1 MVLSLF
7 SSVTIAQRLTSL
19 REAEASLLDYS
30 KTRFLPDKSQDASHH
45 EFELFDVPIPT
56 PFSLYQKCQVF
67 NDEDHKI
74 HGISV
79 TNKRTVDTDEEHAPL
94 VLLHGYCNGS
104 LYFYRNFMGL
114 SHYHFPRIFALD
126 MYGWGLSSRPT
137 FDLTKLE
144 ADIQHA
150 AEDCKDT
157 IKTKKKVTSAEKFF
171 VESLESWRKHNN
183 LSKMI
188 LAGHSMGGYLSV
200 AYAEKYPQ
208 HVERLILLSPVGV
221 PEKKEEDEH
230 LFHSLPLYVRGIFKT
245 VRYMFDCGITPGA
258 FLRSLPYSKSKSM
271 VDSYITNRL
280 PSIECE
286 QERASLG
293 EYLYQNSMLPGSG
306 EYCLSHILT
315 SSAFARL
322 PLVKR
327 ISDIKSEDGKGMEVH
342 FIFGENDWMDYR
354 GGIEAQRLCIQ
365 KRQQILKGQSE
376 LPAAAKEQISL
387 PPKVFVRGVRDA
399 GHLLMLDN
407 HDEFNAAMIISAGG
421 EDKLP
426 SNCPKPVEFV
436 CDEALSS
443 GDNEILARGSKGDV
457 YGEAAAA
464 QFFKRMRRFKTAKR
478 DDEDTSVDEKNL
490 EIAS

>member
-30 KTRFLPDKSQDASHH
+30 RTRFLPDKSQDASHH
-45 EFELFDVPIPT
+45 KFELFDVPIPT
-56 PFSLYQKCQVF
+56 PFSLNPKCQVF
-67 NDEDHKI
+67 DGEDHKI

-79 TNKRTVDTDEEHAPL
+79 TNKCTIDTDEEKAPL

-126 MYGWGLSSRPT
+126 MYGWGLSSRPK

-144 ADIQHA
+144 ADVQHVT
-150 AEDCKDT
+150 EDCKDT
-157 IKTKKKVTSAEKFF
+157 IKTKKNVASAEKFF
-171 VESLESWRKHNN
+171 VESLESWRKQNN
-183 LSKMI
+183 LSKMT

-208 HVERLILLSPVGV
+208 HVERLILISPVGV

-258 FLRSLPYSKSKSM
+258 FLRSLPYSKSKAM
-271 VDSYITNRL
+271 VDSYVANRL

-286 QERASLG
+286 QEKASLG

-306 EYCLSHILT
+306 EYCLSYILT

-327 ISDIKSEDGKGMEVH
+327 ISNIKSEDGKGMEVH

-365 KRQQILKGQSE
+365 KRQKML
-376 LPAAAKEQISL
+376 KEQQASQEICL
-387 PPKVFVRGVRDA
+387 PPKVFVHGVRDA

-407 HDEFNAAMIISAGG
+407 HDEFNAALIISAGG
-421 EDKLP
+421 EGKLP
-426 SNCPKPVEFV
+426 SNFPKPVEFV

-443 GDNEILARGSKGDV
+443 SDNDILARGSKGDI

-464 QFFKRMRRFKTAKR
+464 NFFKRMKRFRTAKR
-478 DDEDTSVDEKNL
+478 NDEDASVEEKKL
-490 EIAS
+490 EIA